1 MSESWKV
8 WERTVAAHAQER
20 GLPWDRRLR
29 LGDNHDLLD
38 LDGCLPMGWLVGAKS
53 IKRGVPF
60 GQKISDAM
68 DQCDRALINIGRP
81 ASRDGQGRVHVEAG
95 GIIPVQVMQ
104 RSGYPA
110 GKAYV
115 VLEYDYFLDLA
126 VMRRE
131 WSYGHAE

>member
-1 MSESWKV
+1 MSEAWKD
-8 WERTVAAHAQER
+8 WERRVVAHAQAR
-20 GLPWDRRLR
+20 GLPWERRLR

-38 LDGCLPMGWLVGAKS
+38 VDGCLPMGWLVGAKS
-53 IKRGVPF
+53 IRRGVTVA
-60 GQKISDAM
+60 QKISEGM

-81 ASRDGQGRVHVEAG
+81 YDKYGRTGHVLVDSG

-104 RSGYPA
+104 RSGFPP

-115 VLEYDYFLDLA
+115 VTEYDYFLDLA

-131 WSYGHAE
+131 WSEEQ